1 LTALDVFQII
11 IDVKANRKSSFCS
24 SPTYPF
30 LKVEGWYVIAVNNNS
45 VLFMEH
51 FTFEELEHQFKFGY
65 RQDKAGSYSL
75 TIKVLPDC
83 YFGMDIESVVKY

>member
-30 LKVEGWYVIAVNNNS
+30 LKVEGWYVIAVSNNS
-45 VLFMEH
+45 ILFMEH
-51 FTFEELEHQFKFGY
+51 FTFEEL
-65 RQDKAGSYSL
+65 
-75 TIKVLPDC
+75 
-83 YFGMDIESVVKY
+83 